1 MVLEAHDTASSS
13 PMSSAERA
21 ELRTLVRLRGRVAK
35 TDIEARQAALI
46 ADAEAQLTV
55 IYDAR
60 DEAWADI
67 ATRAQRLIGEADTE
81 LAGRCAELGIPE
93 QFRPRLS
100 AGWYGRSTDKER
112 RTELRRLARVR
123 LEASAKAAKVEIDRS
138 TASLLT
144 TLAAGALTS
153 SEAQTFLDSMPS
165 ITELM
170 PRLDVPQLDAVF
182 LTARRFDRID

>member
-1 MVLEAHDTASSS
+1 MVLERQDTAGSG

-21 ELRTLVRLRGRVAK
+21 ELGKLVRLRGRVAK
-35 TDIEARQAALI
+35 TDIEARQAALA

-67 ATRAQRLIGEADTE
+67 ATRAKKLIADADTE
-81 LAGRCAELGIPE
+81 LAARCAELGIPE

-138 TASLLT
+138 TANLLT

-153 SEAQTFLDSMPS
+153 TEAQTFLDSMPS

-170 PRLDVPQLDAVF
+170 PRLDVPQLDAA
-182 LTARRFDRID
+182 TPTEAHRRFD